1 MPGDGVSLSS
11 TAYPRPPW
19 WRSLLWWF
27 RQPKLDESSL
37 VTGIITLTKQTR
49 QVDRAGPGG
58 AGAPDYVHVSQSMID
73 AGVECLRDLPRDE
86 EVRYLVEAI
95 YMAME
100 YERRLPTVLLY
111 DFE

>member
-11 TAYPRPPW
+11 TAHPRPPW

-27 RQPKLDESSL
+27 WQPKLDESSL
-37 VTGIITLTKQTR
+37 VTEIITL
-49 QVDRAGPGG
+49 
-58 AGAPDYVHVSQSMID
+58 PDYVHVSQSMID

-100 YERRLPTVLLY
+100 YERRLPTVPSCGPQRSTSLS
-111 DFE
+111 D